1 MERSKITVVENKD
14 VCFQLEY
21 YLLKSGKESCGIEA
35 VKKCSGEILEEK
47 TVFLED
53 SDAEDAYRWITR
65 LAESFVTPVVLEEI
79 LREVIILDYMEG
91 LQTKKVFPLCS

>member
-35 VKKCSGEILEEK
+35 VKKCGGEILETK
-47 TVFLED
+47 TVFLD
-53 SDAEDAYRWITR
+53 GSDADDVYRWITR
-65 LAESFVTPVVLEEI
+65 LAESFVTPVVLEEM
-79 LREVIILDYMEG
+79 LREVMILDFAESVEARR
-91 LQTKKVFPLCS
+91 LFPLCS